1 MYKFFLASRYLR
13 SRPISL
19 VTVIGIFLSVGA
31 LVVVISVMSGFLR
44 ESRSYIRGTMSDII
58 VVPLSSLGVSAD
70 GERRTVRCTDFET
83 LKAVIDSV
91 GGVTGVAPRFV
102 RPSLIRRADGR
113 DTMSGALDVSNFAV
127 QAVGIDLES
136 ELAVSGMRDY
146 LTNVESPLMRV
157 ADLDDP
163 FMLPDDLRD
172 DEYYNSDFPVALVGD
187 RRYERLGLTKG
198 AVITLATIDESILDG
213 GGEQGIKPFE
223 QKFFVGG
230 AFRSGHFQFDGQHI
244 LVQIDDARDWVGAG
258 RNEVSEIY
266 ISVDDC
272 DRRGAQIA
280 HAIETALGRA
290 GIKAYVATWEQKNA
304 IFLGAVKN
312 ERTILGFIL
321 GFFILIATFNVFAN
335 TSIMV
340 TDKTKDIGIL
350 VSMGATPGGILGI
363 FMSCGV
369 FLWMIGSVLGAIGGY
384 FFADNINPIK
394 DFIEDTFNVQ
404 VFDKTV
410 YNFTEI
416 PVEIDPVFI
425 GFTILGTLILCL
437 IFSFIP
443 AFRASLMD
451 PVRTL
456 RHE

>member
-1 MYKFFLASRYLR
+1 MYKLFLASRYLR

-58 VVPLSSLGVSAD
+58 VVPLSKLSVGPD
-70 GERRTVRCTDFET
+70 GEQSTVHCNNFDP
-83 LKAVIDSV
+83 LDSV
-91 GGVTGVAPRFV
+91 IRSIDGVTGVAPRFV

-113 DTMSGALDVSNFAV
+113 DTVSGALDVSNFAV
-127 QAVGIDLES
+127 QAVGIDVKS
-136 ELAVSGMRDY
+136 ELAVSGFRDY
-146 LTNVESPLMRV
+146 LTNVENFRRV
-157 ADLDDP
+157 SDLDDP

-172 DEYYNSDFPVALVGD
+172 DEYWNSDFPVALVGEG
-187 RRYERLGLTKG
+187 RYKRLGLEKG
-198 AVITLATIDESILDG
+198 AVITLATIDESFLEEG
-213 GGEQGIKPFE
+213 GAEGIKPFE

-244 LVQIDDARDWVGAG
+244 LLPIDDARSWVGAG
-258 RNEVSEIY
+258 KKEVSEVY
-266 ISVDDC
+266 VSVEDYE
-272 DRRGAQIA
+272 RRGNAVA
-280 HAIETALGRA
+280 SAIETALDRV
-290 GIKAYVATWEQKNA
+290 GISAYVATWEQKNA

-369 FLWMIGSVLGAIGGY
+369 LLWLIGSVLGAIGGY

-394 DFIEDTFNVQ
+394 DFIEDTFNVE
-404 VFDKTV
+404 VFDKNV

-437 IFSFIP
+437 FFSFIP

>member
-1 MYKFFLASRYLR
+1 
-13 SRPISL
+13 
-19 VTVIGIFLSVGA
+19 
-31 LVVVISVMSGFLR
+31 
-44 ESRSYIRGTMSDII
+44 
-58 VVPLSSLGVSAD
+58 
-70 GERRTVRCTDFET
+70 
-83 LKAVIDSV
+83 
-91 GGVTGVAPRFV
+91 
-102 RPSLIRRADGR
+102 
-113 DTMSGALDVSNFAV
+113 
-127 QAVGIDLES
+127 
-136 ELAVSGMRDY
+136 
-146 LTNVESPLMRV
+146 
-157 ADLDDP
+157 
-163 FMLPDDLRD
+163 
-172 DEYYNSDFPVALVGD
+172 
-187 RRYERLGLTKG
+187 
-198 AVITLATIDESILDG
+198 
-213 GGEQGIKPFE
+213 
-223 QKFFVGG
+223 
-230 AFRSGHFQFDGQHI
+230 
-244 LVQIDDARDWVGAG
+244 
-258 RNEVSEIY
+258 
-266 ISVDDC
+266 
-272 DRRGAQIA
+272 
-280 HAIETALGRA
+280 
-290 GIKAYVATWEQKNA
+290 VATWEQKNA